1 MVLTTSDGFTGGQK
15 YSRFGAPI
23 YSGGIAD
30 NAGGPVP
37 GPGGIALIQS
47 TAALATQLI
56 TTTGQPAKSGF
67 VYITQGTLTMSS
79 STNANIAA
87 SPPYTGQGAAIYFD
101 ATRFKLSVFSTVVG
115 DWLSV
120 TLTSS

>member
-1 MVLTTSDGFTGGQK
+1 ML
-15 YSRFGAPI
+15 
-23 YSGGIAD
+23 SGGIAD
-30 NAGGPVP
+30 SVSGGPLP
-37 GPGGIALIQS
+37 APGGFICVQS
-47 TAALATQLI
+47 TASLTTQLL
-56 TTTGQPAKSGF
+56 TATGQPAVSSF
-67 VYITQGTLTMSS
+67 VYIPQGTLTMSS

-87 SPPYTGQGAAIYFD
+87 SPPYTGSGAAVYFD